1 MKKEKHNN
9 LLFDFFRKVI
19 FFFEILCFKQ
29 SSLLIKVI
37 LKAAGVLNE
46 LALPIRILFWT

>member
-1 MKKEKHNN
+1 MKKEKHSN

-29 SSLLIKVI
+29 SSLLIEVI
-37 LKAAGVLNE
+37 LKAASVLNE
-46 LALPIRILFWT
+46 VALPIRILFWT

>member
-19 FFFEILCFKQ
+19 FFEILCFKQ
-29 SSLLIKVI
+29 SSLLIEVI